1 VPLPGQTMA
10 APSALAVP
18 VLHFSVGPVAS
29 AEYVAAPTLRFP
41 IEIEAE
47 GDRPIRSVLL
57 DLQIQIAG
65 RRRGYGE
72 AEGERLL
79 ELFGTPDRWAT
90 TLRTLLWTRTT
101 LIVPPFTGST
111 VADLMVPCSYDME
124 ITASRYFAALE
135 GGEVPLEFLFSGTVF
150 FSTPEGALQM
160 ARISW
165 EHEVDHQLPVSVW
178 REAMDR
184 HFPGGAW
191 LRLGRGSFDRLCAY
205 KARHAF
211 ESWDLAIDS
220 LVGDHDG

>member
-1 VPLPGQTMA
+1 VPLPGQTVA
-10 APSALAVP
+10 APSALALP
-18 VLHFSVGPVAS
+18 VLHFSVGPAAS

-165 EHEVDHQLPVSVW
+165 EHEVDHQLPVAVW

-220 LVGDHDG
+220 LVGGDDG